1 MQTARNNPAIQ
12 FAKANPA
19 PDNEPAQGRELVKL
33 QMSAKLFSR
42 EKDGQVVCS
51 IQTGSAFS
59 AFSEALLH
67 FNEDAVVYCQ
77 SIHESAAHD
86 YAADYR
92 RMLQNCAKGLE
103 EEQPGIP
110 ADLFEPNRKLIQSM
124 LERIYEKYF
133 PARIRTSNPVRSA
146 KCG

>member
-1 MQTARNNPAIQ
+1 MQTARNSQAIQ
-12 FAKANPA
+12 SVKANPA
-19 PDNEPAQGRELVKL
+19 LDNQPVEGRERVKL
-33 QMSAKLFSR
+33 QKDAKLFSR
-42 EKDGQVVCS
+42 GIDGHVVCS
-51 IQTGSAFS
+51 IKTGRVFS

-103 EEQPGIP
+103 GEQPGIP

-133 PARIRTSNPVRSA
+133 PARIRASNPIRSA
-146 KCG
+146 KFS